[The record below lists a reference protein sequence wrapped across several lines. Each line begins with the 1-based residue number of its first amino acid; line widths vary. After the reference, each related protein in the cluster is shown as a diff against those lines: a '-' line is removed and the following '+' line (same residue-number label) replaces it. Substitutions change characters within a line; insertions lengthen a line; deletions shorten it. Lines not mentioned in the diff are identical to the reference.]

1 MRVIPNKDSGAGV
14 GSGKQASRPYSRAR
28 RQGRLARRR
37 RPWRLLAISESVT
50 LSGLMLSTSA
60 TLLDQLRQVNQPQA
74 WARFVQLYSPL
85 IYYWS
90 RRTGLQEQD
99 AADLV

>member
-1 MRVIPNKDSGAGV
+1 MRVIPNNDSGADV
-14 GSGKQASRPYSRAR
+14 GSGKQASQPYSRPRHAGCMA
-28 RQGRLARRR
+28 QRR

-74 WARFVQLYSPL
+74 WVRFAQL
-85 IYYWS
+85 
-90 RRTGLQEQD
+90 
-99 AADLV
+99 